1 MRRPFLLSLASCSLG
16 FAAASAFPLRVD
28 AAPDLLN
35 GSFEDP
41 VRPANSILSGNG
53 GTFWTANNSN
63 VNLISNNFG
72 NLGTTPYG
80 NQYIGFS
87 LTGASDQ
94 QTVSGFL
101 AGQSYV
107 LTLFFADIANNA
119 NPQLT
124 VTISGAASAT
134 GIFNAPVSG
143 PNGANPYP
151 FQQAQVLFT
160 TIADGDITVALTDSG
175 SASVAVDNVSLTSV
189 PEPSPFAMIL
199 LAVTMAVGFCSRSA
213 KRRVSDHR
221 QKV

>member
-1 MRRPFLLSLASCSLG
+1 MKRPLLLSVASCSLA
-16 FAAASAFPLRVD
+16 FAAAAFPLRVD

-35 GSFEDP
+35 GSFENP
-41 VRPANSILSGNG
+41 VLPANSISSGNG
-53 GTFWTANNSN
+53 GTSWTANNSN
-63 VNLISNNFG
+63 VNLVSNNFG

-87 LTGASDQ
+87 LTGASNQ

-107 LTLFFADIANNA
+107 LTLFFANLAGSA

-124 VTISGAASAT
+124 VTISGAANAT
-134 GIFNAPVSG
+134 SIFNPPMNSS
-143 PNGANPYP
+143 PSQ
-151 FQQAQVLFT
+151 FQQGEVPFT
-160 TIADGDITVALTDSG
+160 TIADGDITVALLDSG
-175 SASVAVDNVSLTSV
+175 SANVAVDNVSLTSV

-199 LAVTMAVGFCSRSA
+199 LATTMAVGFGSRSA

-221 QKV
+221 PKV

>member
-1 MRRPFLLSLASCSLG
+1 MRRLFLLSVAFCSLA
-16 FAAASAFPLRVD
+16 FAAAAFPLRVD
-28 AAPDLLN
+28 AAPALLN

-41 VRPANSILSGNG
+41 ALATPNSISSGNG

-87 LTGASDQ
+87 APAASDQ

-134 GIFNAPVSG
+134 GIFNAPCSTRAA
-143 PNGANPYP
+143 PMW
-151 FQQAQVLFT
+151 QST
-160 TIADGDITVALTDSG
+160 M
-175 SASVAVDNVSLTSV
+175 SL
-189 PEPSPFAMIL
+189 
-199 LAVTMAVGFCSRSA
+199 
-213 KRRVSDHR
+213 
-221 QKV
+221 

>member
-1 MRRPFLLSLASCSLG
+1 MRRLFLLSVAFCSLA
-16 FAAASAFPLRVD
+16 FAAAAFPLRVD
-28 AAPDLLN
+28 AAPALLN

-41 VRPANSILSGNG
+41 ALAPNSISSGNG

-80 NQYIGFS
+80 TQYIGFS

-107 LTLFFADIANNA
+107 LTLFFANLAGSA

-124 VTISGAASAT
+124 VTISGAANASS
-134 GIFNAPVSG
+134 IFNPPMNSS
-143 PNGANPYP
+143 PSQ
-151 FQQAQVLFT
+151 FQQGEVPFT
-160 TIADGDITVALTDSG
+160 TIANGDITVALLDSG
-175 SASVAVDNVSLTSV
+175 SANVAVDNVSLTSV
-189 PEPSPFAMIL
+189 PEASPAFAMVL
-199 LAVTMAVGFCSRSA
+199 LAATMAVGFCSRSA
-213 KRRVSDHR
+213 KRRVSGHR
-221 QKV
+221 PKV

>member
-1 MRRPFLLSLASCSLG
+1 MTRPLLLSVASCSLA
-16 FAAASAFPLRVD
+16 FAAAAFPLRVY

-41 VRPANSILSGNG
+41 PLNPNSISSGNG

-151 FQQAQVLFT
+151 FQQAQLPFT
-160 TIADGDITVALTDSG
+160 TTADGDITVALIDSG

-199 LAVTMAVGFCSRSA
+199 LAITMAVGFCSRSA
-213 KRRVSDHR
+213 KRRVSEHR